1 MAPWLSIVIPARNDA
16 AALARTLDHLLRLP
30 GMHEAEVIV
39 AAAGDPAGTARAVAG
54 RARLLRPH
62 GSTRAE
68 LMNAGAADARGAVLF
83 FLHADSFP
91 PADAVAL
98 ITRTLNDPRAVG
110 GAFEHRFAERVWSL
124 RAITWINRMRYR
136 LTHNYYGDQGQFV
149 RAAIFRALGGYRP
162 LRLMEDLD
170 FAQRLKRR
178 GRSVLIRT
186 PLITSG
192 RRFLA
197 RGPWRTFFLIVW
209 LLARWTLR
217 LDTERYAEKWRG
229 PANRTP
235 GTPWSKKTNG
245 AGATRGPDPLGRE
258 LSEAGPHPD
267 QPTQAPTRPDA
278 TRSNNPERHVADTP
292 LSPDLRGRELSE
304 AGPHPDQPTQAPTR
318 PDATRSNNPERH
330 VADTPLSPDLRG
342 RELSEAGPHPDQPT
356 HAPTRAEGTR
366 SK

>member
-30 GMHEAEVIV
+30 GIHEAEVIV

-54 RARLLRPH
+54 RARLLRPD

-68 LMNAGAADARGAVLF
+68 LMNAGAADARGVVLF

-91 PADAVAL
+91 PADALAL
-98 ITRTLNDPRAVG
+98 ITCTLTDPRVVG
-110 GAFEHRFAERVWSL
+110 GAFEHRFAEPVWSL
-124 RAITWINRMRYR
+124 RAITWINRVRYR

-149 RAAIFRALGGYRP
+149 RAAIFRSLRGYRP

-197 RGPWRTFFLIVW
+197 RGPWRTFFFIVW
-209 LLARWTLR
+209 LLALWTLR

-229 PANRTP
+229 PASRPP
-235 GTPWSKKTNG
+235 GTPWPEKTNG
-245 AGATRGPDPLGRE
+245 GHVADTPLSPDLRGRE
-258 LSEAGPHPD
+258 LSGAGPHPD
-267 QPTQAPTRPDA
+267 QATHAPTRPDA

-292 LSPDLRGRELSE
+292 LSPDLRDRELS
-304 AGPHPDQPTQAPTR
+304 G
-318 PDATRSNNPERH
+318 
-330 VADTPLSPDLRG
+330 
-342 RELSEAGPHPDQPT
+342 AGPHPDQPT
-356 HAPTRAEGTR
+356 HALTRSRGTR
-366 SK
+366 YK